1 MNLLRRQF
9 LHLAA
14 GAAALPALSR
24 MSWAQ
29 TYPSRPVR
37 LLIGFSAGGGAD
49 IVGRLIGQWLQER
62 LGQPVVIENRPGA
75 GTNVATEAL
84 VRAPADGYTLG
95 LIGLPNAINA
105 TLYDKL
111 SFNFIRDVTPIA
123 GILRTPEIM
132 VVNLSVPAKT
142 LSEFIAH
149 AKVNPGKINMGSA
162 GNGSVS
168 HVAGE
173 LFMFKAGLR
182 MVHVPYRGAAPAL
195 TDLLGGQVQVV
206 FGAVAATM
214 HQYRKGACAGGHRHR
229 ALRTVA
235 RHPNRGRIGPGL
247 RGERLVRHRGAQRHA
262 RRDCQSA
269 QHGDE

>member
-1 MNLLRRQF
+1 DTIRPAPPPQASRAIVGNAAVLGAALGPAWLSPLGVALTVCREMESCAHENDRHRSHRPLAMNLLRRQF

-49 IVGRLIGQWLQER
+49 IVGRLIAQWLQER

-75 GTNVATEAL
+75 GTNGATEAL
-84 VRAPADGYTLG
+84 VRSADGGYTRDP
-95 LIGLPNAINA
+95 IALPEAINT
-105 TLYDKL
+105 TLYESL
-111 SFNFIRDVTPIA
+111 SFNFIRDVTPVA

-132 VVNLSVPAKT
+132 VVNLSVSAKT
-142 LSEFIAH
+142 LSEFVAH
-149 AKVNPGKINMGSA
+149 AKANPGKINMGSA

-182 MVHVPYRGAAPAL
+182 M
-195 TDLLGGQVQVV
+195 
-206 FGAVAATM
+206 
-214 HQYRKGACAGGHRHR
+214 
-229 ALRTVA
+229 
-235 RHPNRGRIGPGL
+235 
-247 RGERLVRHRGAQRHA
+247 
-262 RRDCQSA
+262 
-269 QHGDE
+269 